1 MPFTVE
7 DFFDLARLLEQRP
20 EWRAELR
27 RLLLPDEVLSL
38 PQTVQALA
46 GQVQALA
53 EEVRAL
59 VEAQRR
65 IEEQIAALAEAQTA
79 LTGDVQLLTK
89 RVDSLSQD
97 VGYLKGITLELRYR
111 DRAPAYFRRLARRL
125 RVLPAHELDA
135 LLDEAVQAGKLAEAE
150 ADEIMEADI
159 VVRGRRRR
167 EDEAEVYL
175 VAEVSWGVGPHDVE
189 RAAERAALL
198 AKAGLLTIPVVA
210 GKVITYEA
218 ANLARWRKTWQVLDG
233 QSISPAELPIE
244 PDSMAH

>member
-1 MPFTVE
+1 MPFAVE
-7 DFFDLARLLEQRP
+7 DFFDLAQLLEQRP

-27 RLLLPDEVLSL
+27 QLLWPDEMLSL

-46 GQVQALA
+46 
-53 EEVRAL
+53 
-59 VEAQRR
+59 EAQLRTEER
-65 IEEQIAALAEAQTA
+65 ITALTEAQHRTEERITTLTEAQTA
-79 LTGDVQLLTK
+79 LTEAVQLLTK
-89 RVDSLSQD
+89 RVDTLSQD
-97 VGYLKGITLELRYR
+97 VGGLKGDLLELRYR

-135 LLDEAVQAGKLAEAE
+135 LLDEAVRAGKLTEAE
-150 ADEIMEADI
+150 ADEVMEADI
-159 VVRGRRRR
+159 VARGRRR

-198 AKAGLLTIPVVA
+198 AKLGFLTIPVVA

-218 ANLARWRKTWQVLDG
+218 ANLARWKKTWQVLDG
-233 QSISPAELPIE
+233 QTISPTELPLE
-244 PDSMAH
+244 FAGMVH